1 MNTTPVASERLPPFV
16 WLALILL
23 VGFGARCQHLFAP
36 LQQDEYGPLYA
47 TAERENYTPGVLPC
61 DEDRLLP
68 VASWREVRERSILP
82 YGVVNPYPLYNWIQ
96 YAFVQVFPV
105 TEFTL

>member
-1 MNTTPVASERLPPFV
+1 MSTTLPPAPTPERLHPLL
-16 WLALILL
+16 WLALILV
-23 VGFGARCQHLFAP
+23 VGFAARCQHLFAP

-47 TAERENYTPGVLPC
+47 VAERENYTPGVLPC

-68 VASWREVRERSILP
+68 VASWGEVRERLILP

-96 YAFVQVFPV
+96 YAFVLVFP
-105 TEFTL
+105 